1 MHWLNYIFFKNNL
14 FLILNLHEIILYV
27 VGDMLVGL
35 NDIDV
40 TWVNLDDLF
49 RALSSQQEVSR
60 FTLTEFFSFLE
71 TCVLA

>member
-1 MHWLNYIFFKNNL
+1 MMNIINSHIFCLKWYKRTKNL
-14 FLILNLHEIILYV
+14 VLILNLHEIILYV

-49 RALSSQQEVSR
+49 RALSSQQEVS
-60 FTLTEFFSFLE
+60 TK
-71 TCVLA
+71 V